1 MPTNQTE
8 IVKETLI
15 DNNNN
20 NNNNNN
26 NFIQLLKKYVHNLQK
41 YLK

>member
-15 DNNNN
+15 DN